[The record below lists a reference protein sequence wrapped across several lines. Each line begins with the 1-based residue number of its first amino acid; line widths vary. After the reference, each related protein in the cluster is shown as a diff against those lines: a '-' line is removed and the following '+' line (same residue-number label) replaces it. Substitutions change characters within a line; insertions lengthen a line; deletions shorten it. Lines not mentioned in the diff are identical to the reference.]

1 MAMDLVFV
9 AGAVA
14 LWGVMVLM
22 VWGFKK
28 LEKPEGG
35 RA

>member
-1 MAMDLVFV
+1 MDIVFIAAA
-9 AGAVA
+9 AG

-28 LEKPEGG
+28 LEKPVGG
-35 RA
+35 RP